1 MPEAPD
7 CLCGEKDPNASYASE
22 ARHRPPGAEKPFP
35 DDSRTLFILGL
46 VHEFNNLH
54 AGILGFAELL
64 ENREDLPEKSRQ
76 MIGAIGESAGRG
88 VDLTE
93 SLVRFM
99 RQASLPMQSVNLSD
113 IVTDAVESFA
123 ERVAGPG
130 LEVTVS
136 GEALPVVRANGVLF
150 RQVVENLLRNACEAV
165 ARAQPEHPAIMVHT
179 QADDDFIF
187 LTVRDNGPGF
197 AESKAHRIFE
207 PYFTTK
213 SEGVMHGIG
222 LAFCALVAELH
233 GGGIKMYSNPG
244 EGASF
249 TVHLPRRS

>member
-1 MPEAPD
+1 MPEARD
-7 CLCGEKDPNASYASE
+7 CLCGEKHSNGQAASE
-22 ARHRPPGAEKPFP
+22 AERRHRGTERPLPN
-35 DDSRTLFILGL
+35 DSRTLFILGL

-54 AGILGFAELL
+54 AGILGYAELL
-64 ENREDLPEKSRQ
+64 EKREELSERSRQ
-76 MIGAIGESAGRG
+76 MIGAIGESAERG
-88 VDLTE
+88 VNLTE

-99 RQASLPMQSVNLSD
+99 RQASLPMESANLGD
-113 IVTDAVESFA
+113 IVADAVESFT
-123 ERVAGPG
+123 ERRVAGP
-130 LEVTVS
+130 EVTVS
-136 GEALPVVRANGVLF
+136 GPPLPVVRANGVLF
-150 RQVVENLLRNACEAV
+150 RQVVENLLRNANEAI

-179 QADDDFIF
+179 QADENFAF
-187 LTVRDNGPGF
+187 LTVRDNGSGF
-197 AESKAHRIFE
+197 AEADAHRIFE

-249 TVHLPRRS
+249 TVHLPRHS